1 MVLSASEHVVSIAVA
16 WNESY
21 VTMRRFCSEHS
32 VDKAGALAQLE
43 PLGARATT
51 LGSQIVSWFDSVEK
65 GILDEITLTSRVRA
79 VSSKVDAIV
88 EEAAHLGFPPQD
100 VQDYQARA
108 QSLFLHLS
116 NMTLYY
122 SERGVSTW
130 PEKNRSGLMTST
142 GAGLSSRPS
151 ASGIEREKLH

>member
-1 MVLSASEHVVSIAVA
+1 MVLSASEHVGSIAVA

-32 VDKAGALAQLE
+32 ADKAGALAQLE
-43 PLGARATT
+43 PLVARATT
-51 LGSQIVSWFDSVEK
+51 LGSQIVSWFDSVEE

-88 EEAAHLGFPPQD
+88 EQAAHLGFPPQD

-142 GAGLSSRPS
+142 APDFLADLRRLEF
-151 ASGIEREKLH
+151 EREKLH